1 YITQD
6 VNQGYLEYL
15 DSLRNDDA
23 KAQLQMNTSSLDL
36 HNER

>member
-1 YITQD
+1 ITQD
-6 VNQGYLEYL
+6 VDQGYLEYL

-23 KAQLQMNTSSLDL
+23 KAQLQNTSSLEL